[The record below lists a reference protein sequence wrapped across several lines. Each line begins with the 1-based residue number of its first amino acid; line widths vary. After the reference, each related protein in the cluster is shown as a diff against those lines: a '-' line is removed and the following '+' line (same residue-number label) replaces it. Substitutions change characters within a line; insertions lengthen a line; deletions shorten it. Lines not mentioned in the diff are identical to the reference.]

1 MEKTKSSTANRF
13 AVYEHPMV
21 NEAGE
26 LSRYRAIVLC
36 DPNGYP
42 LAFTGLELYSHKYV
56 GEGETFLIQV
66 RRKQELNLICNAL
79 NTIFEEY
86 QISKIE
92 DVTSKMIFKYFD
104 DYCDSKLT
112 KRSCENRVRAVSY
125 FFANLAEHYPSM
137 KVKARDLLYT
147 DYVKRNKDDKK
158 FHKEYRPKYVVPG
171 NHPTEKDIFRD
182 LPLRVA
188 QRLLDLAYIHD
199 PMIAF
204 PIVAGMST
212 GLRGSCVCNMRQ
224 EDSPVSDKPG
234 IKISYASSAI
244 TGIQIDM
251 TETYNLRADGTPV
264 GGIKKKRDVDVFPKF
279 IPEFY
284 AAYQAQLKL
293 LSKYNVDPRCKP
305 MIVDRDG
312 QAMTYSTY
320 RYRLQKLVKK
330 HLIPQL
336 LSSDNPEDVVLG
348 MTLQQYSLGT
358 HVFRHVFT
366 VRLVLAGL
374 DVAQI
379 MLYRGD
385 KSPQSALAYLAK
397 KGDLI
402 RRLEETHERVI
413 TEIGKGGVVL
423 YDVES

>member
-1 MEKTKSSTANRF
+1 MKKTIASTTNHF

-21 NEAGE
+21 NEARE
-26 LSRYRAIVLC
+26 LSRYRAFVVS
-36 DPNGYP
+36 DSSGRP
-42 LAFTGLELYSHKYV
+42 LVFSGLELYSHEY
-56 GEGETFLIQV
+56 EEETALIQV
-66 RRKQELNLICNAL
+66 RRKQELNVICNAL
-79 NTIFEEY
+79 NTIFAENN
-86 QISKIE
+86 ISKIE

-125 FFANLAEHYPSM
+125 FFANLANDFPSM
-137 KVKARDLLYT
+137 KVKVKDLLYT
-147 DYVKRNKDDKK
+147 DYVKKNKESKK
-158 FHKEYRPKYVVPG
+158 VYREYRPKYIVHG

-204 PIVAGMST
+204 PIAVGMST

-224 EDSPVSDKPG
+224 KDSPVSDKPG
-234 IKISYASSAI
+234 INIGYAGKTI

-251 TETYNLRADGTPV
+251 TETYNLRADGKPV
-264 GGIKKKRDVDVFPKF
+264 GGIKKKRNVSVYSKF

-284 AAYQAQLKL
+284 AAYQKQLKL
-293 LSKYNVDPRCKP
+293 LSKYNVDPRYKP
-305 MIVDRDG
+305 MIVDRNG
-312 QAMTYSTY
+312 QAMTYSAY

-330 HLIPQL
+330 RLIPQL
-336 LSSDNPEDVVLG
+336 LNSNNPEDVVLG

-379 MLYRGD
+379 MEYRGD

-402 RRLEETHERVI
+402 SLLEETHEKVI
-413 TEIGKGGVVL
+413 TELGKGGVVL
-423 YDVES
+423 YGSES